1 MLLAKSVVDAL
12 ANLTRLR
19 DRDALEVGLAAVLY
33 GLVHPRCLYFWRV
46 LESAGQTRLVQ
57 CMMFDDDTMQHV
69 PLAQL
74 DAETARP
81 IEQWPACWQDAC
93 SSGEFRFRCRPDLC
107 RLLLPLSIDAGTVL
121 LIEIES
127 GDPQLADDAPVLAT
141 LLRLYANHLRLLDY
155 AEKDTLTGLLNR
167 KTFETQFNK
176 LLMLESL
183 PDEKNRR
190 FHQRRRHRHSLP
202 WIAVVDIDH
211 FKAINDRFGHLYG
224 DEVLILMANLMRRC
238 IRANDWLYRFGG
250 EEFVIVLA
258 PTTEIAANEVFERL
272 RQQVADSDFPQVGQV
287 TVSIGYTG
295 IRPNTDAS
303 TVLGEA
309 DDALYYAKEHGR
321 NRVCGYHEAER
332 NRPAHAKT
340 SHADAELF

>member
-1 MLLAKSVVDAL
+1 MLPAKALVDAL

-33 GLVHPRCLYFWRV
+33 GLVHPRRLHFWRV
-46 LESAGQTRLVQ
+46 LESAGQIRLLQ
-57 CMMFDDDTMQHV
+57 CMTFDDDTMQHV
-69 PLAQL
+69 PQAQL
-74 DAETARP
+74 DADAARP
-81 IEQWPACWQDAC
+81 IEQWPACWQQAC
-93 SSGEFRFRCRPDLC
+93 SSGEFRFRCEPDLC
-107 RLLLPLSIDAGTVL
+107 RLLLPLRVDAGTVL
-121 LIEIES
+121 LIEVES
-127 GDPQLADDAPVLAT
+127 SDPQLADDAPALAA

-190 FHQRRRHRHSLP
+190 FHQRQRHHHSSP

-224 DEVLILMANLMRRC
+224 DEVLILMANLMRRG

-258 PTTEIAANEVFERL
+258 PATRSAACDVFERL
-272 RQQVADSDFPQVGQV
+272 RQQVADSVFPQVGQV
-287 TVSIGYTG
+287 TVSIGYTR

-321 NRVCGYHEAER
+321 NRVCGYHEVAR
-332 NRPAHAKT
+332 SLPPHTKNT
-340 SHADAELF
+340 DAELF